1 MKLNLDFY
9 NKDTKNQI
17 CNSKNQD
24 TTSSCLEIY
33 DENLNKFNQNIINW
47 YPFKSEDEILEIGGN
62 QEQLA
67 NVLVK
72 LCKQVVIIESDFE
85 KANKIA
91 KTHEDKENLEI
102 IVGKLKNIQ
111 INKKFDYIILI
122 GITEDVKE
130 IVGENLKLTN
140 IIGLIE
146 KYLKP
151 EGRILLA
158 ADNKF
163 GLRFFSGDPEN
174 ILNRKFESLIGY
186 NNEEEKI
193 ETFTKSRLEKKFD
206 VMGYKTK
213 FYYPLPDYRLPN
225 VIFSDKQLPNYTS
238 IDKYN
243 PYHTEK
249 SDNIFNEIDVFREI
263 LKNDEKMF
271 PFFANSFLVEA
282 TKGDINDEFKYI
294 SFNNMRKNKYQLI
307 TKIADD
313 YVEKQIANVEAQEHY
328 ENIKRNI
335 KILEQNG
342 TKTVDYIEEKK
353 IKSKYINQ
361 QYLLNNILVK
371 KLEEGNQKEFEYIIN
386 KYIEEISK
394 NSYKE
399 TDYSKTIFFDYGI
412 DIEEKDIIKDLHF
425 LKNGLWDMTFKNCL
439 YIDNELVFFDQEWNK
454 PRLPSEYIL
463 YRSILYTIALRRFIK
478 IDKLYE
484 KYNLTKYIEMFKQL
498 DEKLQEEIRDN
509 TAWEFYNKDKFI
521 NIDNTKKEIEN
532 LNIRIKAQ
540 EQAKENIQKEYAEYK
555 KIQEKKFTKRIK
567 RKIKKIIGGSNE

>member
-386 KYIEEISK
+386 KFIEEISI
-394 NSYKE
+394 NS
-399 TDYSKTIFFDYGI
+399 
-412 DIEEKDIIKDLHF
+412 
-425 LKNGLWDMTFKNCL
+425 
-439 YIDNELVFFDQEWNK
+439 
-454 PRLPSEYIL
+454 
-463 YRSILYTIALRRFIK
+463 
-478 IDKLYE
+478 
-484 KYNLTKYIEMFKQL
+484 
-498 DEKLQEEIRDN
+498 
-509 TAWEFYNKDKFI
+509 
-521 NIDNTKKEIEN
+521 
-532 LNIRIKAQ
+532 
-540 EQAKENIQKEYAEYK
+540 
-555 KIQEKKFTKRIK
+555 
-567 RKIKKIIGGSNE
+567 